1 MVVRTRIVAAIVPAA
16 LLLVA
21 CGTGGAQVDAGGE
34 QADSEEA
41 VAQSACYVSA
51 AASHPYATPANEA
64 IQAAADEAG
73 VDLTVL
79 SQEFD
84 AQQGTE
90 QLSTCIGQGADG
102 IILWPLDADAYLPQ
116 MAQAQ
121 EAGIPILLV
130 NTPMSEDAAPYYT
143 TFTGPDTYQQGELT
157 AQLMHEALD
166 GEGDIVIIAGQAG
179 NPTTIGRTDGFVDE
193 LEAMGSD
200 INILETVNA
209 DFDQQAA
216 LVASRDL
223 ITRHGDKID
232 GVYAEDDT
240 MALGWHQALAE
251 SDLDGT
257 LPMVGINGQQE
268 AFEMIRNG
276 EMYGTILQSPDRDGR
291 LAMETLLEI
300 LAGEQVE
307 SRIPLDLEVIT
318 SENVDDFEPAF

>member
-1 MVVRTRIVAAIVPAA
+1 MIGAFAAVA

-21 CGTGGAQVDAGGE
+21 CGGGGGD
-34 QADSEEA
+34 QAAADGPEG
-41 VAQSACYVSA
+41 QSVCYLSA
-51 AASHPYATPANEA
+51 AASHPYVTPANEA
-64 IQAAADEAG
+64 IEASADEAG

-90 QLSTCIGQGADG
+90 QLSTCVSQGADA
-102 IILWPLDADAYLPQ
+102 IILWPLDADAYIPQ
-116 MAQAQ
+116 MSQAK

-130 NTPMSEDAAPYYT
+130 NTPMSEDAAPYYE

-157 AQLMHEALD
+157 AQLMHDALG
-166 GEGDIVIIAGQAG
+166 GEGNIVVIAGQAG

-193 LEAMGSD
+193 LEALGSG
-200 INILETVNA
+200 ITILETVNA

-223 ITRHGDKID
+223 ITRHADAID
-232 GVYAEDDT
+232 GVYAQDDT

-251 SDLDGT
+251 SELDGP
-257 LPMVGINGQQE
+257 LPLVGINGQRE

-291 LAMETLLEI
+291 LAMETVLAI
-300 LAGEQVE
+300 LSGEEVE
-307 SRIPLDLEVIT
+307 ARIPLDLEVIT
-318 SENVDDFEPAF
+318 AENVDDHDPAF